1 MEAETE
7 RSRASWSSK
16 RRKPLSDSSNLVIP
30 TSTILRKLSSSLSAK
45 PPFPN
50 PNSKPHV
57 SSSATKPDTKSH
69 TSSIGSS
76 NFKENA
82 PNPTNIP
89 QPPASPPLLSITN
102 SALAGAVGAMYGP
115 LHGGANEAVLKMLGS
130 ERCQVLGTV
139 STKTTIPDE
148 RRTSTEV
155 IPAAVA
161 ALVDEKG
168 EPLTPTSAWRAAERL
183 AKVAIMRKSL
193 NRVSDLHGFENARFR
208 QVGPFCRE
216 DTERGLGL
224 SPCMLVEV
232 TKMDDG
238 DDALIFKVGNGSE
251 DAFDPLV
258 VYSRRQT
265 SRKTKDRGT
274 PVALPYT
281 FSPLQKTKGNV
292 NADTVPLTYPVLK
305 KSKDKGKA
313 AVVPFTSYLVE
324 NMRDGRKEIA
334 TPHSLFPLRKTKD
347 NGKAVSMPINF
358 PSLENTKNKRK
369 KIDAPFSCPPLPR
382 TKKIRNEF
390 NQAGDIGISKSC
402 TVPHPKCKK
411 KRCRLMP
418 EQDVSKHN
426 LPQEFIEQQRAYFK
440 EVDEFELPEEEI
452 SESEL
457 DEAETRNTFQD
468 MK

>member
-102 SALAGAVGAMYGP
+102 S
-115 LHGGANEAVLKMLGS
+115 
-130 ERCQVLGTV
+130 
-139 STKTTIPDE
+139 
-148 RRTSTEV
+148 
-155 IPAAVA
+155 
-161 ALVDEKG
+161 
-168 EPLTPTSAWRAAERL
+168 
-183 AKVAIMRKSL
+183 
-193 NRVSDLHGFENARFR
+193 
-208 QVGPFCRE
+208 
-216 DTERGLGL
+216 
-224 SPCMLVEV
+224 
-232 TKMDDG
+232 
-238 DDALIFKVGNGSE
+238 GNGSE

-281 FSPLQKTKGNV
+281 ISPLQKTKGNV